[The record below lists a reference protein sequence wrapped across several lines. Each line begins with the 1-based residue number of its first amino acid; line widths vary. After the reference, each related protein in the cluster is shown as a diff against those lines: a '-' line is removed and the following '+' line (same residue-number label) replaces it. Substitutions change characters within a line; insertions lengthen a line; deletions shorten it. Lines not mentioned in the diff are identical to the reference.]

1 MRRLRL
7 FSYQMFISQIG
18 VTLFTAFALVILFTA
33 IINQGITL
41 HEYEIRAMID
51 YTAWQFDD
59 TGVIDTFSI
68 NPEGFGII
76 VDEEKNVLF
85 AVGDTPCA
93 VDSDLATCAPRLAA
107 LSPGA
112 SYYEKNGEQWAQ
124 VVLDS
129 KLGQQ
134 VISQR
139 GPIKPALN
147 VGESSITGFFPIL
160 LIQTLL
166 TTLIAVPIALLLA
179 FLFVR
184 PQVRRIGHIA
194 RISQAF
200 KNGEFDK
207 RVRDIRSDEVGQL
220 GQQFDDMADALQ
232 QNMATL
238 RELAQRNAKLA
249 QQVEQS
255 AIQSE
260 RIRLSRDLHDAIAQ
274 NLFSLSVST
283 SALPEIIEC
292 DSRRGAVEAGKLA
305 DLAEQTLLDLRSI
318 LVDLRPAEVITQ
330 GVAPALRQLCDNWET
345 LHQTPLNCTVL
356 LTGSHI
362 PAAIEDVLFRV
373 TQEAL
378 SNTAR
383 YAQASSVSVTLVEGR
398 QHISLSISDDGIGFN
413 PQTIQAAGHFGLI
426 GMRERVLAVG
436 GEFSIDSKSTGTT
449 IETTIPI
456 DGTK

>member
-147 VGESSITGFFPIL
+147 VGESSITGFFSIL

-238 RELAQRNAKLA
+238 RELAQRNAELA

-283 SALPEIIEC
+283 SALPEIIES
-292 DSRRGAVEAGKLA
+292 DSRRGAAEAGKLA

-318 LVDLRPAEVITQ
+318 LVDLRPAEVIIQ

-362 PAAIEDVLFRV
+362 PAAIEDV
-373 TQEAL
+373 
-378 SNTAR
+378 
-383 YAQASSVSVTLVEGR
+383 
-398 QHISLSISDDGIGFN
+398 
-413 PQTIQAAGHFGLI
+413 
-426 GMRERVLAVG
+426 
-436 GEFSIDSKSTGTT
+436 
-449 IETTIPI
+449 
-456 DGTK
+456 